1 MLFPNSS
8 WNLLIFV
15 CSQYPLSIVLV
26 GVGDGPW
33 DMMREFDDNIPA
45 RAFDNFQASNYCC
58 FFSCSWWYW
67 FVISYCLK
75 IWFPCVKLFFFP
87 FFFSLLILQISC
99 QKIWIFPG
107 KKQSLP
113 CQHWWKYHLSTKQL
127 WSWTFWGTN
136 LTLIVNLLLVDT
148 EIYLQFIFYFTL
160 QSLLILLSQLVCTF
174 WAVLVEG
181 MKLIG
186 FLSILLAMVQL
197 LLAHQNLHKTVVT
210 VLVHLLLA
218 DTIQLLEADTILL
231 LGQVIQQVLQIIM

>member
-1 MLFPNSS
+1 MVLFPNNS
-8 WNLLIFV
+8 WNLLIFF

-58 FFSCSWWYW
+58 FFSYSWWYW
-67 FVISYCLK
+67 FGISYCLK
-75 IWFPCVKLFFFP
+75 IWFPSVTC
-87 FFFSLLILQISC
+87 FFFSLLILQISW
-99 QKIWIFPG
+99 QRIWLFPG

-113 CQHWWKYHLSTKQL
+113 CQHWWRYHLSTKQL

-136 LTLIVNLLLVDT
+136 LTLIVYLLLVDT

-160 QSLLILLSQLVCTF
+160 QSVLILFSQLVCTF

-181 MKLIG
+181 MKLTG
-186 FLSILLAMVQL
+186 LLSILLNMVQL
-197 LLAHQNLHKTVVT
+197 LSAHQNLHKTVVT
-210 VLVHLLLA
+210 VQVHLLLV
-218 DTIQLLEADTILL
+218 DTIQLLEVDTILL
-231 LGQVIQQVLQIIM
+231 LGQVIQQVLQIIR